1 MRWAVIAAV
10 VAAASLGCGSASSAP
25 SESMAAEPTTELSV
39 AFFPEGRGE
48 GGAKRWT
55 LRCDPV
61 GGTHTRRA
69 TACTRLLRMQ
79 RPFAVPKD
87 PEVCTQVYGGPDQA
101 VVSGEHRGNRVWIVL
116 SLSDGCKIAR
126 FKQLEFLVPGLQ
138 VSAGGITR

>member
-25 SESMAAEPTTELSV
+25 SEGTAADSATELTIS
-39 AFFPEGRGE
+39 FFPDGRGE
-48 GGAKRWT
+48 DGVKRWT

-69 TACTRLLRMQ
+69 TACSRLYRMQ
-79 RPFAVPKD
+79 RPFAVPKE

-101 VVSGEHRGNRVWIVL
+101 VVAGEHRGNRVWVLL

-126 FKQLEFLVPGLQ
+126 FKQLEFLVPGIH
-138 VSAGGITR
+138 VGPGGITR